1 MNFCHFPGMII
12 TVDLKVTSDAA
23 GAIGFRAYWGSEWFN
38 GSWSQDHIP
47 LSIAYEE
54 LFPIV
59 ISTHLWGSHWSTQ
72 NVLFISDNEAVV
84 NILDARSSKDPGI
97 MHLLCSLLLASE
109 HFNFI
114 FSSSHVPGLQNKIA
128 DALSYFNQQAFR
140 RLAPHTHQHPVH
152 IPADLLEALSNPH

>member
-1 MNFCHFPGMII
+1 MQQELLASGP
-12 TVDLKVTSDAA
+12 T
-23 GAIGFRAYWGSEWFN
+23 GALN
-38 GSWSQDHIP
+38 GSMGVGPRITFHCPLPTRNCSP
-47 LSIAYEE
+47 LS
-54 LFPIV
+54 FPPTYGGRIGPDRM
-59 ISTHLWGSHWSTQ
+59 SSSYPTMKQWS
-72 NVLFISDNEAVV
+72 V